1 MMPIRKHKKQ
11 VRPGTLVGSDLP
23 KFHAARAWAIFAVAA
38 SGFLLSMFFRV
49 STAVISPSLARDL
62 TLTSDQLGELSAAFF
77 YAFALFQIP
86 AGIALDRIG
95 PRRTMGLLGLTG
107 SAGAA
112 AFAMAEGF
120 SGAFTGRILLGVGM
134 SCNLMGA
141 LTLFSVWFP
150 INRFAF
156 LSGIV
161 VAIGMLG
168 SMLGATPLAAISL
181 AIGWRA
187 AFFVFAAVNTLQ
199 AVLLFLVARDR
210 PAGMPAAARMKNPF
224 RGISKVFLSYNYW
237 AMSAVGFF
245 RYGFFAAIQSLWA
258 GPFLMQGLGM
268 DAISAGN
275 VLITLSLGFIAG
287 LPVSGILS
295 DRILK
300 SRKNVILPSLLALF
314 LIIISF
320 LAWDKNTAI
329 WLIHATFFLLGFAA
343 APGQIIFAHIKELV
357 PEEMSSTS
365 MTGVNLFTMLG
376 AGFLTQ
382 VLGTLVEGDPSSITD
397 PSGFRFIWYAGAAS
411 LLAASA
417 LYVKVPDSKALKR
430 KSS

>member
-1 MMPIRKHKKQ
+1 M
-11 VRPGTLVGSDLP
+11 P

-38 SGFLLSMFFRV
+38 NGFLLSMFFRV

-62 TLTSDQLGELSAAFF
+62 TLTSKELGDLSAAFF

-95 PRRTMGLLGLTG
+95 PRITMGLLGLAG

-112 AFAMAEGF
+112 AFSLAEGF
-120 SGAFTGRILLGVGM
+120 YGAFTGRILLGIGM

-141 LTLFSVWFP
+141 LTLFSAWFP

-161 VAIGMLG
+161 VAIGMAG
-168 SMLGATPLAAISL
+168 SMLGATPLAAISQ
-181 AIGWRA
+181 AIGWRE
-187 AFFVFAAVNTLQ
+187 AFFVFAAVNTFQ
-199 AVLLFLVARDR
+199 AALIFLVARDR
-210 PAGMPAAARMKNPF
+210 PAGVAPAATKRNPF
-224 RGISKVFLSYNYW
+224 KGISKVFLSYNYW

-268 DAISAGN
+268 DGISAGN
-275 VLITLSLGFIAG
+275 VLVTLSLGFIAG
-287 LPVSGILS
+287 LPVSGVLS
-295 DRILK
+295 DRVLK
-300 SRKNVILPSLLALF
+300 SRKKVILPSLLALF
-314 LIIISF
+314 LIILSF
-320 LAWDKNTAI
+320 LSWDKNTAI
-329 WLIHATFFLLGFAA
+329 WLIHSTFFLLGFAA

-382 VLGTLVEGDPSSITD
+382 VLGAMVEGDPSSITD

-411 LLAASA
+411 LLTASA
-417 LYVKVPDSKALKR
+417 LYAKVPDSKSLKS